1 MTRLHVCPIGPQ
13 PQVNAETP
21 TRLQPG
27 MVPRVAPEQ
36 SVQGSAYC
44 WVSQKE
50 VFLMTKCFFTLLVAF
65 VAEKG
70 EENHSLL
77 LRKITL
83 AARGWVK
90 KSKNAASV

>member
-1 MTRLHVCPIGPQ
+1 
-13 PQVNAETP
+13 
-21 TRLQPG
+21 
-27 MVPRVAPEQ
+27 
-36 SVQGSAYC
+36 
-44 WVSQKE
+44 
-50 VFLMTKCFFTLLVAF
+50 MTKCFFTLLVAF

-90 KSKNAASV
+90 KSKNTASV